1 MGYFPL
7 YMDVTGQDC
16 VVVGGGNIAAR
27 KIEKLLLF
35 QANITVISP
44 SVCRE
49 IAENKRIKIHK
60 RTFQDSD
67 ADGAF
72 LVIGATNDPQVNR
85 HISEICR
92 KNHIP
97 VNIVDAPQLCS
108 FYFPAI
114 VRKEPVTVAIST
126 DGTTPLLARYLR
138 ERIEDLID
146 DTVIETAGTLKTCRE
161 KLRSMAADEAVR
173 KAILEAL
180 LARCLHGDVPENIDD
195 HLHEMRGSYDHTDR
209 NTEKPA
215 CACTDGN
222 GLSSTETSISG
233 AANGDRSHHDK
244 GGYNS

>member
-16 VVVGGGNIAAR
+16 VVVGGGKIAAG

-35 QANITVISP
+35 QANITVIAP
-44 SVCRE
+44 TVCKE
-49 IAENKRIKIHK
+49 IAENKAITIHK

-72 LVIGATNDPQVNR
+72 LVIGATNDPLTNS

-92 KNHIP
+92 EKHIP

-126 DGTTPLLARYLR
+126 DGAAPLLARYLR
-138 ERIEDLID
+138 ERIEELID
-146 DTVIETAGTLKTCRE
+146 DTVTETAETLKRCRK
-161 KLRSMAADEAVR
+161 KLRSTAAGEAVR
-173 KAILEAL
+173 KAILEEL
-180 LARCLHGDVPENIDD
+180 LARCLRGDVPENTDIY
-195 HLHEMRGSYDHTDR
+195 LHEMRELYAHTDR
-209 NTEKPA
+209 DTEKPP

-222 GLSSTETSISG
+222 GLSGTETSISG
-233 AANGDRSHHDK
+233 TANRDRSHHDK
-244 GGYNS
+244 GG